1 MRADRYITGTVCSLH
16 EASSRSKNTIFLII
30 KLMKMIQVE
39 HYKLVSEA
47 GPVNI
52 YLQGVVW
59 LSPEKHTCLYNCRQ
73 TSRLWQFG
81 FNIWEKF
88 RFVQNFFPLSSSPF
102 GKLPTLKGIL
112 YIYFFLFYAKTF
124 SHTSWFITKVS
135 NKIFGFI
142 LREK

>member
-16 EASSRSKNTIFLII
+16 EASSRSKNTIFFII

-81 FNIWEKF
+81 LIFGKNSGLSKI
-88 RFVQNFFPLSSSPF
+88 FFHLSSSPF

>member
-59 LSPEKHTCLYNCRQ
+59 LSPEKHMCLYNCRQ
-73 TSRLWQFG
+73 TSRL
-81 FNIWEKF
+81 
-88 RFVQNFFPLSSSPF
+88 
-102 GKLPTLKGIL
+102 
-112 YIYFFLFYAKTF
+112 
-124 SHTSWFITKVS
+124 
-135 NKIFGFI
+135 
-142 LREK
+142 